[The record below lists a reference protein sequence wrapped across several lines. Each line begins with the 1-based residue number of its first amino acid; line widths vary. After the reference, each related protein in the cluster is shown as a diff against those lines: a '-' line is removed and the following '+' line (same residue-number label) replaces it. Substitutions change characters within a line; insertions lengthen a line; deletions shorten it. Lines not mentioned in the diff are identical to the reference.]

1 MAAIAEPIPAA
12 PRLGGAVRAAG
23 TDFYFNSWRMV
34 PANLAWAA
42 MLIGIVA
49 LGAGVSGLALLLAPA
64 LALPTAGIYRLA
76 GLVVRGRLVSLS
88 DGFSAWR
95 TFGVVSA
102 GLGTAVLVAGALLSY
117 NLWFGLQDGGV
128 VGIAIATLA
137 GWGLMILAMFAAVA
151 WPLLLDP
158 KRDGTSPRDRLR
170 LALLLILAHPGRC
183 AALTVTL
190 GLVLAV
196 STVAFAALI
205 TIGVSFVALV
215 ATRYVLPAAD
225 RLEAALAAR
234 QP

>member
-1 MAAIAEPIPAA
+1 VAAIAEPIPAA

-23 TDFYFNSWRMV
+23 TDFYLNSWRMV

-42 MLIGIVA
+42 MLIGIVV

-64 LALPTAGIYRLA
+64 LALPSAGIYRLA

-95 TFGVVSA
+95 TFGVVA
-102 GLGTAVLVAGALLSY
+102 VGLGTAVLVAGALLSY

-137 GWGLMILAMFAAVA
+137 GWGLVILAMFAAVA

-196 STVAFAALI
+196 STVAFAALV

>member
-23 TDFYFNSWRMV
+23 TDFYLNSWRMV

-42 MLIGIVA
+42 MLIGIVV

-95 TFGVVSA
+95 TFGVVAA

-137 GWGLMILAMFAAVA
+137 GWGLVILAMFAAVA

-190 GLVLAV
+190 GLVVAV

-225 RLEAALAAR
+225 RLEAALATR